1 MSDIDFNRPPENIL
15 NGCGVASSCNNSYLI
30 FHNTSFNN
38 GLDIF
43 DDGSPWLRIVISVVY
58 FVVATA
64 GVLGNL
70 LVIFL
75 LYSTH
80 TITTGTINFF
90 VFNLALADLLF
101 SLTLPFWAVET
112 ALDYS
117 WPFSLTT
124 CKAVSLL
131 TAMSLTRYCYVAT
144 ALKPSTSLCTRSCT
158 SPVASAFIWAG
169 ALIAAAPRAVFADLS
184 LVGSDTACL
193 LRFPDG
199 TAWLGIN
206 QLLRVVLGFLLP
218 YGTIIF
224 SYLLLLRFLCRHKLK
239 GSNSRR
245 KADISKSV
253 AVVVLSFCACWFPY
267 NVLTLWGALIQ
278 LDIVDISPS
287 FFLAQTYFFP
297 LANCLAFASSCFNP
311 VIYCLLSGIIIS
323 VGERLTLH
331 YLLSHEGM
339 LGQVVMSGKRMEM
352 SCGGLQ
358 RLIIMDKNVYYSLG
372 SPQDKHL
379 QAPICQAALA
389 VLQAVLILLQ
399 DLVCLLFL
407 RQESLLVFLK
417 LAMRHLEPFFQGVY
431 LLFVLSYLRDEGN
444 KCLSTPLQLPAD
456 PGSLWQNSSGT
467 GAQEL
472 DCPSPTAVSPVVAA
486 VSAVAVAA
494 AVVVAAA
501 EFDVVSADCH

>member
-15 NGCGVASSCNNSYLI
+15 SGCGVGPSCNNSHLF

-38 GLDIF
+38 GLEIF

-80 TITTGTINFF
+80 TINTGTINFF

-101 SLTLPFWAVET
+101 SLALPFWAVDI

-131 TAMSLTRYCYVAT
+131 TGLNVFASCFFLTAMSLTRYCYVAT
-144 ALKPSTSLCTRSCT
+144 ALKPSASLCARSCT
-158 SPVASAFIWAG
+158 SPVATAFIWAG
-169 ALIAAAPRAVFADLS
+169 ALIAAAPRAVFADLR
-184 LVGSDTACL
+184 LVGSGNDTACL

-267 NVLTLWGALIQ
+267 NVLTLWGVLIQ

-287 FFLAQTYFFP
+287 YFLAQTYFFP
-297 LANCLAFASSCFNP
+297 LANCLAFTSSCFNP
-311 VIYCLLSGIIIS
+311 VIYCLVRKEYRVALHNVLFKLSMAIMSKMPYAIS
-323 VGERLTLH
+323 SEEGSAQAGH
-331 YLLSHEGM
+331 LSIP
-339 LGQVVMSGKRMEM
+339 LS
-352 SCGGLQ
+352 
-358 RLIIMDKNVYYSLG
+358 NVYSQITQSDTRRY
-372 SPQDKHL
+372 
-379 QAPICQAALA
+379 AP
-389 VLQAVLILLQ
+389 
-399 DLVCLLFL
+399 
-407 RQESLLVFLK
+407 
-417 LAMRHLEPFFQGVY
+417 
-431 LLFVLSYLRDEGN
+431 
-444 KCLSTPLQLPAD
+444 LSTLP
-456 PGSLWQNSSGT
+456 T
-467 GAQEL
+467 
-472 DCPSPTAVSPVVAA
+472 
-486 VSAVAVAA
+486 
-494 AVVVAAA
+494 
-501 EFDVVSADCH
+501 VVSTL

>member
-15 NGCGVASSCNNSYLI
+15 SGCGIGPSCNNSLLN

-38 GLDIF
+38 GLEIF

-90 VFNLALADLLF
+90 VFNLAVADLLF
-101 SLTLPFWAVET
+101 SLALPFWAVDI

-117 WPFSLTT
+117 WPFSLST
-124 CKAVSLL
+124 CKAVSLLTGLNVFASCFFL

-144 ALKPSTSLCTRSCT
+144 ALKPSASLCIRSCT
-158 SPVASAFIWAG
+158 SPVATAFIWAG

-184 LVGSDTACL
+184 LVGSGNDTACL

-218 YGTIIF
+218 YGTILF

-267 NVLTLWGALIQ
+267 NVLTLWSVLIQ

-311 VIYCLLSGIIIS
+311 VIYCLVRKEYRVALHNVLFKLSLAIMSKMPYAIS
-323 VGERLTLH
+323 SEEGSAQAGQLSIPLSNVYSQITQSDTRRYAPLSTLPT
-331 YLLSHEGM
+331 
-339 LGQVVMSGKRMEM
+339 VMST
-352 SCGGLQ
+352 L
-358 RLIIMDKNVYYSLG
+358 
-372 SPQDKHL
+372 
-379 QAPICQAALA
+379 
-389 VLQAVLILLQ
+389 
-399 DLVCLLFL
+399 
-407 RQESLLVFLK
+407 
-417 LAMRHLEPFFQGVY
+417 
-431 LLFVLSYLRDEGN
+431 
-444 KCLSTPLQLPAD
+444 
-456 PGSLWQNSSGT
+456 
-467 GAQEL
+467 
-472 DCPSPTAVSPVVAA
+472 
-486 VSAVAVAA
+486 
-494 AVVVAAA
+494 
-501 EFDVVSADCH
+501 